1 MSIENKYRVHEV
13 AKDFGKST
21 KEITDVLTEYS
32 KTPKN
37 HMQVLE
43 PLELNIVF
51 DYMTQKYP
59 VDNMEEVLTKQAA
72 ERKAPTTQVVREQPV
87 KKAERKAEP
96 KKGEAKKPEGKAA
109 KAEQPKQEQQ
119 NQKKKRQPA
128 KPHEQRQI
136 LRPQGKVEQ
145 ATSTVTTEE
154 NKNQQQSKS
163 KQIHRIDTRGGGNVN
178 LARYDERI
186 DALVPD
192 KADRMKQGKQKIKN
206 KADNRRPFSNKRRQE
221 EQEKFKR
228 LQRQQ
233 QQAKKVQ
240 LKVLIPDEINVG
252 ELASR
257 LKRTA
262 ADVIK
267 ELLKLGVMAN
277 ISQTI
282 DFDTAALVAEE
293 MGAKVEKEVFVTIE
307 EKLFDESED
316 KEENL
321 EPRSPVI
328 VVMGHVD
335 HGKTSL
341 LDCIRKTDVA
351 AGEAGGI
358 TQHIGA
364 YRVKVNGQSVTF
376 LDTPGHAAFTSM
388 RARGAQVTDIA
399 ILVVAAD
406 DGIMPQTIEAINHAK
421 AANIPIIVAVNKIDK
436 ENADPD
442 RVLQQLT
449 EYELVPEEWGGDT
462 IVCKISAKKGEGISN
477 LLEMVL
483 LTAEMQELRAN
494 PNRQAKGT
502 VIEAKLDRGRGPV
515 ATVLVQ
521 NGTLHAG
528 DVVIAGKA
536 VGHVRVMTDERGS
549 RLQNAGPSVPVEIIG
564 LAEVPDAGDVFYAVD
579 NERMA
584 RELVEQRKEQEKEA
598 RNNAMRKVTL
608 ENLFD
613 TIQQESIKDL
623 NIIIKADVQG
633 SVEAVR
639 SSLEKLTNDEVR
651 INVIHGAVGAVNE
664 SDVMLAAA
672 SNAIIVGFN
681 VRPERAAAD
690 SAHQQEVEIRLYR
703 VIYDCLEEIEQAM
716 KGMLAPKFR
725 EVVLGHAEIRQT
737 FKVSGVGTIAGAY
750 VQDGKIVRACEVRIV
765 RDGIVIHEGHLN
777 SLKRFKDDVKEVA
790 SNYECGMG
798 IENYNDLKEGD
809 IIESFVMEEV
819 KP

>member
-43 PLELNIVF
+43 SQELNIVF
-51 DYMTQKYP
+51 DYMTKKYP
-59 VDNMEEVLTKQAA
+59 VNNMEEVLAKQSA
-72 ERKAPTTQVVREQPV
+72 ERKAPTTQVVRKPV
-87 KKAERKAEP
+87 EEKKSEKKAAP
-96 KKGEAKKPEGKAA
+96 AKTEFRADA
-109 KAEQPKQEQQ
+109 KQEQKPKQ
-119 NQKKKRQPA
+119 QKKKRQPA
-128 KPHEQRQI
+128 KPHEPHQI

-145 ATSTVTTEE
+145 EKATITSDE
-154 NKNQQQSKS
+154 NQQQSKS

-178 LARYDERI
+178 LDRYDERI
-186 DALVPD
+186 DALVPE
-192 KADRMKQGKQKIKN
+192 KAERMKQGKQKIKS

-233 QQAKKVQ
+233 QVKKVQ
-240 LKVLIPDEINVG
+240 LKVMIPDEINVG

-293 MGAKVEKEVFVTIE
+293 MGAKVEKEVFVSIE

-364 YRVKVNGQSVTF
+364 YRVKVNGQPITF

-449 EYELVPEEWGGDT
+449 EYELVPEAWGGDT

-536 VGHVRVMTDERGS
+536 VGHVRVMTDERGN

-564 LAEVPDAGDVFYAVD
+564 LAEVPEAGDVFYAVD

-598 RNNAMRKVTL
+598 RNNAMKKVTL

-623 NIIIKADVQG
+623 NIIVKADVQG

-639 SSLEKLTNDEVR
+639 ASLEKLSNEEVR
-651 INVIHGAVGAVNE
+651 VRVIHGGVGAVNE

-690 SAHQQEVEIRLYR
+690 SAHQQDVEIRLYR
-703 VIYDCLEEIEQAM
+703 VIYDCIEEIEQAM
-716 KGMLAPKFR
+716 KGMLAPKFC

-737 FKVSGVGTIAGAY
+737 FKVSGVGTIGGAY

-790 SNYECGMG
+790 THFECGLG
-798 IENYNDLKEGD
+798 FENYNDIKEGD
-809 IIESFVMEEV
+809 IVESFIMEEV